1 MGGSLSGE
9 HGDGQARG
17 ELLVRMFGPELME
30 AFREFK
36 RIWDPGWKMNPGKKI
51 DANPLDENLRL
62 GATYRPAPVKTY
74 FSFPKTM
81 GIFLRPRCAA

>member
-1 MGGSLSGE
+1 MVVQMGGSLSGE

-36 RIWDPGWKMNPGKKI
+36 RIWDPAGK
-51 DANPLDENLRL
+51 
-62 GATYRPAPVKTY
+62 
-74 FSFPKTM
+74 
-81 GIFLRPRCAA
+81 

>member
-17 ELLVRMFGPELME
+17 ELLVRMFGPEDLME

-36 RIWDPGWKMNPGKKI
+36 RIMGPR
-51 DANPLDENLRL
+51 LENES
-62 GATYRPAPVKTY
+62 GQKD
-74 FSFPKTM
+74 
-81 GIFLRPRCAA
+81 